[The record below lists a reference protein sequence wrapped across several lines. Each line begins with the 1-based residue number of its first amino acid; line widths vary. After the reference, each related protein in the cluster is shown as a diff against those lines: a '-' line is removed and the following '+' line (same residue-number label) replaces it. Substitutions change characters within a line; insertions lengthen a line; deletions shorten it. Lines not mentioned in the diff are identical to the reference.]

1 VSADS
6 ADRQLFRKVDALQV
20 PVPSLD
26 EGLAFYGDRLGH
38 EVIWRTGTA
47 IGLRM
52 PESDTE
58 IVIQTERDEMEV
70 DLYVQS
76 TDEAARIFVAAGGR
90 VVVPPFD
97 IAIGRCVVV
106 EDPFA
111 NRLVLLDMTRGPLES
126 DGGQD
131 G

>member
-1 VSADS
+1 MDP
-6 ADRQLFRKVDALQV
+6 ADRRLFRKVDALQV